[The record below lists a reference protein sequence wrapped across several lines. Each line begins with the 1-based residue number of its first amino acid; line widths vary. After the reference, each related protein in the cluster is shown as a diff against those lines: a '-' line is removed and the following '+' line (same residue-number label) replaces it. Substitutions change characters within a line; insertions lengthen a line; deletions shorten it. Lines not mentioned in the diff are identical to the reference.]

1 MSDPFK
7 TPYIPHVELE
17 NLPSTVT
24 RLETNEGSYVY
35 VVGTAHFSKESCE
48 DVAKTINVVQPD
60 IVLLE
65 LCASRSGILKYD
77 EEELLREADSVDFA
91 KLRAAIRQHGVVTG
105 LMSTLLLVMSA
116 HITKELGMAPGGEF
130 RAAVAEA
137 RHISGCKIL
146 YADRPIQITLKR
158 AMASLSLWQKIKLAW
173 HLVTFNEPITKE
185 DVEKCKDKDLL
196 AQMME
201 QMTGEFPDL
210 TKVFVNERDA
220 YLAHTFQ
227 KAAQP
232 VHSRLTGGKEPVI
245 AVGVVGIGH
254 VQGIKKNW
262 NKEIDVRPLCSIPPP
277 SVGSRLA
284 GLGMKF
290 GFYGICLYG
299 LYKVG
304 KSFKMF

>member
-1 MSDPFK
+1 MLDPFK

-48 DVAKTINVVQPD
+48 DVAKVMQSSAVDFQWKFPNSFHFLQKTINVVQPD

-130 RAAVAEA
+130 RAAVAE
-137 RHISGCKIL
+137 
-146 YADRPIQITLKR
+146 
-158 AMASLSLWQKIKLAW
+158 
-173 HLVTFNEPITKE
+173 
-185 DVEKCKDKDLL
+185 
-196 AQMME
+196 
-201 QMTGEFPDL
+201 
-210 TKVFVNERDA
+210 
-220 YLAHTFQ
+220 
-227 KAAQP
+227 
-232 VHSRLTGGKEPVI
+232 
-245 AVGVVGIGH
+245 
-254 VQGIKKNW
+254 
-262 NKEIDVRPLCSIPPP
+262 
-277 SVGSRLA
+277 VGSPLFIFVPIVI
-284 GLGMKF
+284 LESVF
-290 GFYGICLYG
+290 DIWSL
-299 LYKVG
+299 
-304 KSFKMF
+304 